1 MSNITKE
8 QLKTIIKEE
17 IVEKRQAQIMI
28 NEGLGDILR
37 DIGGASIQKIKAWFV
52 DKMAEAFGIDKSS
65 SLYEFVRNMAEDFTF
80 EDFMDLIRGTEGRG
94 NTVAQEFVAALQE
107 TIIENI
113 PEMLG
118 IEDEEDEANRGMFMK
133 IIREIVVEAFKS
145 ESATDFV
152 AEKMCAALGV
162 VGDAVGTDPL
172 DDMDLSDLGL
182 AEMIQEKINKAK
194 RRED

>member
-80 EDFMDLIRGTEGRG
+80 EDFMDLIRGTEGRC

-182 AEMIQEKINKAK
+182 TEMIQEKINKAK
-194 RRED
+194 RSED